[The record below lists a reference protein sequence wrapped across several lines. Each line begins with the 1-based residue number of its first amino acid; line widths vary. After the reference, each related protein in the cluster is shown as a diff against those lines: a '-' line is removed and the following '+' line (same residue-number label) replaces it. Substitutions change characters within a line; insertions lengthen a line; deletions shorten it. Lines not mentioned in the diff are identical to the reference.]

1 MNAPEPCAYCGLPV
15 PEGSP
20 AKSFCSPG
28 CAAMGR
34 FPRRWGTIIG
44 QGYAVLVLAFLS
56 SFIVTSSFGSSPGF
70 HTILLAF
77 LGLPILAACIWTR
90 PVGYAAMTALAVV
103 AIWGAWGFYQV
114 NPPVHEFGDGQ
125 LETLSEAYRAYYDAE
140 PSVVH
145 SRRELPVLAFCL
157 GCALILLSLSLY
169 FEAYI
174 KARTMKRL
182 LNAGEGTNSALL
194 ESFRRY
200 PWTASNTVEGVSR
213 FMAPVALGLAA
224 TVAYSVNR
232 SLGMHEAI
240 WRALAILVVTSP
252 PILRVVIPVSIIEAY
267 LDAHRD
273 GVEIV
278 DGRCLE
284 DLAGIEA
291 FVFDKTVAVDGEKTE
306 VQRIEPVAKVTEDEL
321 LLLAGSLIADSDL
334 AEHSCLAHHA
344 QEKGIE
350 LKPAND
356 IERRA
361 GGGAAGCVE
370 GVVQISLRQS
380 RKVLLGN
387 EDWLQERGV
396 KFPKDWEERE
406 IYDPHGP
413 TVELGIASNGR
424 FVGTVWIE
432 CGVRQDA
439 IDAVRELSKKRARKR
454 RPMHFISPDPTAT
467 AREMA
472 RSLGASD
479 VAGEIAEGEERA
491 VVDRYQNDLK
501 PVCMIGD
508 PAVADDALRAAQ
520 VGVSIPPVAP
530 TEEAPD
536 DDPDDEPLCLVRLP
550 ERSLKALP
558 ALYANTHHAAL
569 WLSILLGWALA
580 YHILGAYLC
589 AAGHTGP
596 FAAAVVSLAATAL
609 TVYLPQKLFR
619 TF

>member
-1 MNAPEPCAYCGLPV
+1 MNAPDACAYCGLPV

-20 AKSFCSPG
+20 AGSYCCPG
-28 CAAMGR
+28 CALMGR
-34 FPRRWGTIIG
+34 IPRVWWGVTLLG
-44 QGYAVLVLAFLS
+44 AAFLVG
-56 SFIVTSSFGSSPGF
+56 FRLSPF
-70 HTILLAF
+70 MQPPSISIIPFAL
-77 LGLPILAACIWTR
+77 LGLPILIACVRTR

-103 AIWGAWGFYQV
+103 AIWGAWGFYQAE
-114 NPPVHEFGDGQ
+114 PPVSKTYTGE
-125 LETLSEAYRAYYDAE
+125 LETRSEAYRAYYDAE

-145 SRRELPVLAFCL
+145 SRRTLPVLAFAL
-157 GCALILLSLSLY
+157 GGALLLISLSLY
-169 FEAYI
+169 FEAYT
-174 KARTMKRL
+174 KAATAKRL
-182 LNAGEGTNSALL
+182 LGAGDGENQTLL
-194 ESFRRY
+194 ASFRRY
-200 PWTASNTVEGVSR
+200 PWTASNTVTGVSL

-232 SLGMHEAI
+232 SLGMHEAV
-240 WRALAILVVTSP
+240 WRALAVLVVTSP
-252 PILRVVIPVSIIEAY
+252 PILRLVIPVSIIEAY

-284 DLAGIEA
+284 DLAGIE
-291 FVFDKTVAVDGEKTE
+291 T
-306 VQRIEPVAKVTEDEL
+306 TEDEL
-321 LLLAGSLIADSDL
+321 LLFAGSLIADSDL
-334 AEHSCLAHHA
+334 AEHRCLAHHA
-344 QEKGIE
+344 REKGIE
-350 LKPAND
+350 LKPASE
-356 IERRA
+356 IERRT
-361 GGGAAGCVE
+361 GGGAAGCLE

-387 EDWLQERGV
+387 EDWLRERGV
-396 KFPKDWEERE
+396 KFPKDWDERD

-413 TVELGIASNGR
+413 TVELGVASDGR
-424 FVGTVWIE
+424 FAGTVWIE

-439 IDAVRELSKKRARKR
+439 IDAVRELGKKRARKR
-454 RPMHFISPDPTAT
+454 RPMHFMSPDPTAT

-520 VGVSIPPVAP
+520 VGVSIPSVAP
-530 TEEAPD
+530 EDIHVD
-536 DDPDDEPLCLVRLP
+536 DTDDEPICLVRLP

-580 YHILGAYLC
+580 YHILGAYLG
-589 AAGHTGP
+589 AAGRTGP
-596 FAAAVVSLAATAL
+596 FGAAVVSLAAAAL

-619 TF
+619 AF